1 MQRVS
6 EQAAAA
12 VVDGHPGF
20 VAGGLDAQDKHDFSA
35 LLLISVSLLS
45 GAFD

>member
-1 MQRVS
+1 MQRVR
-6 EQAAAA
+6 EQAAAG
-12 VVDGHPGF
+12 VVDSHPGF
-20 VAGGLDAQDKHDFSA
+20 VARGLDPQHEHDFSA